1 MIAPLQQ
8 LEDALD
14 LQSYEWLL
22 AQEPDIAAA
31 VEVGIARGATPEQ
44 IRRFA
49 VRKTGRL
56 ELALRLEQAARY
68 LLKLREV

>member
-1 MIAPLQQ
+1 LLSQQ
-8 LEDALD
+8 
-14 LQSYEWLL
+14 
-22 AQEPDIAAA
+22 PDIAAA